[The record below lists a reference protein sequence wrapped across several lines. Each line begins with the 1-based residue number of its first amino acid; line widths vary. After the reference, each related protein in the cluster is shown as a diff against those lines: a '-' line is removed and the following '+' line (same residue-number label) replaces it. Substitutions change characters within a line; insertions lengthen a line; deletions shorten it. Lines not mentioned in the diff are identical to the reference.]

1 MSLFKKE
8 EKCGTLTDPRD
19 DNVYKTVM
27 IGKQVWM
34 AENFNLDVLKGSW
47 IYNSIPQNAET
58 YGRLYTPLMAK
69 RVRPAGW
76 HLPDDYEWEELI
88 RYLGG
93 HKLAGGKL
101 KEAGTTH
108 WKPPNKGATDE
119 VGFCALPGGTIEGG
133 HNRGLNE
140 WTSFWSSSNPTSGAT
155 GANAWTLYSS
165 EKEILKEIKRMGIR
179 LIGPNCMGV
188 YSPASGISFGY
199 EFPKESGPL
208 GMFFQSGGAA
218 TEFVRYA
225 NLRGI
230 RFSKVISYGNA
241 LDLNESDFL
250 EYFTHD
256 TETKVIASYMEGT
269 KDGQRFVDTLHKATS
284 VKPVVILKAG
294 RGTAGSRAAASHTAA
309 MAGSSKMWES
319 ALLQA
324 GAIQARTMDELL
336 DLVVSF
342 CFTKPILGN
351 SVGIVGGGGGRSVLS
366 ADIWE
371 EAGFYLKPL
380 PSAIREEIKK
390 TTQETWW
397 NWVENPVDVSIMPD
411 QYLRGNLLRSRAKNP
426 EYDLIIVNVT
436 VESPRGK
443 EQLIASIKEEADDI
457 IQVKEEGKKPVAAV
471 LNTGPLG
478 IEDFENWRWRLIA
491 EQKSRLIAAQ
501 VPVFSS
507 VGQAAETLS
516 RVAQYY
522 QKRKS

>member
-1 MSLFKKE
+1 MYAKE
-8 EKCGTLTDPRD
+8 LDCALYPTSVAVVGASENSTSSGYNFLRHLID
-19 DNVYKTVM
+19 YKFS
-27 IGKQVWM
+27 GR
-34 AENFNLDVLKGSW
+34 
-47 IYNSIPQNAET
+47 IYPVNPNQQEI
-58 YGRLYTPLMAK
+58 
-69 RVRPAGW
+69 
-76 HLPDDYEWEELI
+76 
-88 RYLGG
+88 LG
-93 HKLAGGKL
+93 LQAYPTL
-101 KEAGTTH
+101 KEIPESVDFVICCIPAPKVFDLLPECHEKEVKVLHLFTARMSETGSED
-108 WKPPNKGATDE
+108 GAR
-119 VGFCALPGGTIEGG
+119 L
-133 HNRGLNE
+133 
-140 WTSFWSSSNPTSGAT
+140 
-155 GANAWTLYSS
+155 
-165 EKEILKEIKRMGIR
+165 EKEILKEIRRMGIR

-411 QYLRGNLLRSRAKNP
+411 QHLRGNLLRSMAKNP